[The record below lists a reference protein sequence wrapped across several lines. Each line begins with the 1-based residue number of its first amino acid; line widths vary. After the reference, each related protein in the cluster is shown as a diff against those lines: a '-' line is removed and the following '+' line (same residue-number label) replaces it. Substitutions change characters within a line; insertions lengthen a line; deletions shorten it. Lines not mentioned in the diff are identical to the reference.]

1 MSAQQD
7 RAGAAGH
14 HQGASAAQ
22 DHYTMRF
29 GQLGHFGQQV
39 AAGHLS
45 GRSAGQANQRV
56 AANALE

>member
-1 MSAQQD
+1 
-7 RAGAAGH
+7 
-14 HQGASAAQ
+14 
-22 DHYTMRF
+22 MRF